1 MNAVRAVN
9 AVKLGLGIFAAV
21 WLAGCANVPNLPG
34 GVSIPGVAL
43 PSVGG
48 VSVRPDQVVQAAQS
62 LQTATKEFTEAEE
75 IELGEGLASG
85 MLGAAPLLNNPGV
98 QRYVNQVG
106 RWLAAQ
112 TERPNLPWR
121 FGVLENEHVNAFAAP
136 GGQILM
142 TSGLLKRLNSES
154 ELAGVLAHEIAH
166 VVRKHQL
173 DAINAKGWADLGK
186 GIGKGALE
194 NKLGRSGVG
203 GQVANS
209 LGAAEIGA
217 NLVVDG
223 AFARPL
229 DRSLEYEADRMG
241 VIIAARAGYDPYGF
255 VNVLQMMES
264 LAKESPLFAL
274 INKTHPSPTD
284 RISELS
290 KLASTMDRYARQDVG
305 RERFAAAMGI
315 KVTPAAQPAKPATP
329 ANAPSKAPA
338 KAPAKAST
346 PAGK

>member
-1 MNAVRAVN
+1 MNMLRDGKRV
-9 AVKLGLGIFAAV
+9 LGIFAAV
-21 WLAGCANVPNLPG
+21 LLVGCANVPNLPAG
-34 GVSIPGVAL
+34 IPGIAL

-48 VSVRPDQVVQAAQS
+48 VTIRTDQVAQVAQAA
-62 LQTATKEFTEAEE
+62 QTATKVYSEPEE
-75 IELGEGLASG
+75 IELGESIAAG
-85 MLGAAPLLNNPGV
+85 MLGAAPLLPNPGV

-121 FGVLENEHVNAFAAP
+121 FGVLDNEHVNAFAAP

-142 TSGLLKRLNSES
+142 TAGLLKRLNSES

-173 DAINAKGWADLGK
+173 DAISASGKSDIAKVVGQA
-186 GIGKGALE
+186 ALE
-194 NKLGRSGVG
+194 NKLARSGAA
-203 GQVANS
+203 GQAANS
-209 LGAAEIGA
+209 LGLAEAGA

-223 AFARPL
+223 LYARPL

-255 VNVLQMMES
+255 ISVLQMMES
-264 LAKESPLFAL
+264 LAKDSPFFAL

-284 RISELS
+284 RIAQLE

-315 KVTPAAQPAKPATP
+315 KLAPAATPTKQPTPAARPAAPAKAPVKPATP
-329 ANAPSKAPA
+329 ATK
-338 KAPAKAST
+338 
-346 PAGK
+346 

>member
-1 MNAVRAVN
+1 MNALRLA
-9 AVKLGLGIFAAV
+9 KLSLAGLAIV
-21 WLAGCANVPNLPG
+21 LVAGCANVPNLPAG
-34 GVSIPGVAL
+34 IPGIAL

-48 VSVRPDQVVQAAQS
+48 VTIRTDQIAQAAQS
-62 LQTATKEFTEAEE
+62 VQTATKDYTEPEE
-75 IELGEGLASG
+75 IELGESIATG
-85 MLGAAPLLNNPGV
+85 MLGAAPLLPNPGV

-121 FGVLENEHVNAFAAP
+121 FGVLDNEHVNAFAAP

-142 TSGLLKRLNSES
+142 TAGLLKRLNSES

-173 DAINAKGWADLGK
+173 DAIKASGKSDLAKLVGQA
-186 GIGKGALE
+186 ALE
-194 NKLGRSGVG
+194 NKLARSGAA
-203 GQVANS
+203 GQTANA
-209 LGAAEIGA
+209 LGLAEAGA

-223 AFARPL
+223 LYARPL
-229 DRSLEYEADRMG
+229 DRGLEYEADRMG

-255 VNVLQMMES
+255 INVLQMMES
-264 LAKESPLFAL
+264 LAKDSPFFAL

-284 RISELS
+284 RISELE
-290 KLASTMDRYARQDVG
+290 KLASTMDRYSRQDVG

-315 KVTPAAQPAKPATP
+315 KVPPAAAPARPAATP
-329 ANAPSKAPA
+329 ARPSAPA
-338 KAPAKAST
+338 KAPAKPAA